1 MDKLYIDNDKN
12 MSFEHKMSEDIFT
25 IINDGKELLKFE
37 RNGDIYVKGK
47 LIENDKEVVNAFR
60 EYFNIVM

>member
-12 MSFEHKMSEDIFT
+12 MSFDYKMSEEIFS
-25 IINDGKELLKFE
+25 IINDDKELLKFK

-60 EYFNIVM
+60 EYFNINK

>member
-12 MSFEHKMSEDIFT
+12 MSFDYKMSEDIFT

>member
-12 MSFEHKMSEDIFT
+12 MSFDYKMSEDIFT
-25 IINDGKELLKFE
+25 IINDDKELLKLKC
-37 RNGDIYVKGK
+37 NGDIYVKGK

-60 EYFNIVM
+60 EYFNIGM

>member
-12 MSFEHKMSEDIFT
+12 MSFDYKMSEEIFS
-25 IINDGKELLKFE
+25 IINDDKELLKFK

-47 LIENDKEVVNAFR
+47 LIENEKEVVDAFR

>member
-47 LIENDKEVVNAFR
+47 LIENDKEVVNTFR

>member
-12 MSFEHKMSEDIFT
+12 MSFDYKMGEDIFT
-25 IINDGKELLKFE
+25 IINDDKELLKFK

-47 LIENDKEVVNAFR
+47 LIENEKEVVNAFR
-60 EYFNIVM
+60 EYFNIG

>member
-12 MSFEHKMSEDIFT
+12 MSFDYKMSEEIFS
-25 IINDGKELLKFE
+25 IINDDKELLKIK

-47 LIENDKEVVNAFR
+47 LIENEKEVVDAFR
-60 EYFNIVM
+60 EYFNIGM

>member
-12 MSFEHKMSEDIFT
+12 MSFDYKMSEDIFT
-25 IINDGKELLKFE
+25 IINDDKELLKFK